1 MPAVYPTQ
9 CMDCHW
15 SLTGS
20 VAVSLWCRSIEINGE
35 QLAMRYS
42 ETSSQQYSPM
52 KPTSIMARG
61 TGTAQANEI
70 VNTTGPAPQQL
81 ERV

>member
-1 MPAVYPTQ
+1 LLCFVLHSA
-9 CMDCHW
+9 
-15 SLTGS
+15 
-20 VAVSLWCRSIEINGE
+20 EINGE